1 MPRKCDGQGSLRQP
15 KMSAKIE
22 DLQIVWHVNVVLG
35 SNSATRTPNVVNA
48 CLETF
53 LTIFEA
59 HGTHSPASVNEENIN
74 DVDTK
79 DLNFRTLFTP
89 ARNGVDVV
97 VPVESIRAISERF
110 ANTAYGFF
118 LGKWVA
124 YPVVANYVRNTWDKY
139 ELVKYMLNSST
150 KIFSFQFN
158 YIDGLDAV
166 LENGPWSSYAR
177 ALIEVRVD
185 VELKDDIVVPMPK
198 LVGEG
203 FYTCTVRVAYE

>member
-1 MPRKCDGQGSLRQP
+1 MHENTKHYDIAVHFDKGKSGIWVNKDNLDVCSSILYYWWCGYDYIKNEARVFEP
-15 KMSAKIE
+15 KREWGEGGVKEKKLLTADKSVEVSK
-22 DLQIVWHVNVVLG
+22 HVNVVLG

-79 DLNFRTLFTP
+79 
-89 ARNGVDVV
+89 G
-97 VPVESIRAISERF
+97 
-110 ANTAYGFF
+110 
-118 LGKWVA
+118 
-124 YPVVANYVRNTWDKY
+124 
-139 ELVKYMLNSST
+139 M
-150 KIFSFQFN
+150 
-158 YIDGLDAV
+158 
-166 LENGPWSSYAR
+166 SSYAR

-203 FYTCTVRVAYE
+203 FYTCTVH